1 MGGLRSNGRKR
12 AVVSAKEGVSRLSQG
27 LAIVGGWWASLLV
40 KYSRIKELQ
49 KMSGAFEKRQKG
61 FESKWAHDEEL
72 RFKVFARRNKL
83 LGVWAAGELGL
94 KADAADAYAKEVVA
108 ADFQK
113 AGDEDVFEKVR
124 DDFKAK
130 GVAISDHMLRVKME
144 ELIQTAKSQIE
155 QEVAKK

>member
-1 MGGLRSNGRKR
+1 
-12 AVVSAKEGVSRLSQG
+12 
-27 LAIVGGWWASLLV
+27 
-40 KYSRIKELQ
+40 
-49 KMSGAFEKRQKG
+49 MSGAFEKRQKG

-83 LGVWAAGELGL
+83 LGVWAAAELGL
-94 KADAADAYAKEVVA
+94 KGDAAEAYGKEVVA

-130 GVAISDHMLRVKME
+130 GIAISDHMLRVKME
-144 ELIQTAKSQIE
+144 ELIQTAKSYRDPRQQIDTVLPRPLGDIPGIVT
-155 QEVAKK
+155 EVRRREEDQQQSQTPVEETVTPTPANER

>member
-1 MGGLRSNGRKR
+1 
-12 AVVSAKEGVSRLSQG
+12 
-27 LAIVGGWWASLLV
+27 
-40 KYSRIKELQ
+40 
-49 KMSGAFEKRQKG
+49 MSGAFEKRQKG

-94 KADAADAYAKEVVA
+94 KGDAAEAYSKEVVA

-113 AGDEDVFEKVR
+113 AGDEDVFEKIR

-130 GVAISDHMLRVKME
+130 GVAISDHMVRVKME

-155 QEVAKK
+155 QEVGKK

>member
-1 MGGLRSNGRKR
+1 
-12 AVVSAKEGVSRLSQG
+12 
-27 LAIVGGWWASLLV
+27 
-40 KYSRIKELQ
+40 
-49 KMSGAFEKRQKG
+49 MSGAFEKRQKG

-94 KADAADAYAKEVVA
+94 KGDATEAYAKEVVA

-113 AGDEDVFEKVR
+113 AGDEDVLEKVR

-130 GVAISDHMLRVKME
+130 GIAISDHMLRNKME

-155 QEVAKK
+155 QEVKK